1 MKENQGNSIITE
13 ECKKNQN
20 AGFTLVELL
29 IAMMITLIIITAV
42 GQFMSAT
49 SRTYQIMNNQVDLQM
64 EAQCTIN
71 MIADM
76 VLEGNNVVFDK
87 DENMLRI
94 YKNLG
99 TLDSSGN
106 PVDYRS
112 AEQNIIWFDKDGDI
126 EEGNMY
132 LFVCKDISDYTKAL
146 AHDSGEA
153 KLMAEGIES
162 FVVTSPKG
170 TNLAKGLSVDAKKD
184 TTQQDG
190 VTVSV
195 KLKTKA
201 VYDSSNDDDFTYEA
215 VDTIFPR
222 NEIVEVKGI

>member
-1 MKENQGNSIITE
+1 MQMKEKKGISIITDKCKENQR
-13 ECKKNQN
+13 
-20 AGFTLVELL
+20 AGFTLMELL
-29 IAMMITLIIITAV
+29 IAMMVTLIIVTAV
-42 GQFMSAT
+42 GQFMTAAT
-49 SRTYQIMNNQVDLQM
+49 RTYQILNNQVDLQM

-87 DENMLRI
+87 SKNMLRI

-99 TLDSSGN
+99 ETDSTGT
-106 PVDYRS
+106 PLDYRS
-112 AEQNIIWFDKDGDI
+112 AEQNIIWFDKNGDI
-126 EEGNMY
+126 GKGNMY
-132 LFVCKDISDYTKAL
+132 LFVCKNATQYTNAL
-146 AHDSGEA
+146 SHNQDSA
-153 KLMAEGIES
+153 RLMAEGIDS
-162 FVVTSPKG
+162 FDVVSTKG
-170 TNLAKGLSVDAKKD
+170 TDLKNGLAVDAKKNA
-184 TTQQDG
+184 TQKDG

-222 NEIVEVKGI
+222 NEIVAVF